1 MPNLAL
7 VVGAARS
14 GTTLLRVILDAHT
27 EIGCPAEAGLPAL
40 MAHMAQVWLTVDVDA
55 ESVSVGGDPGEMAAH
70 RPVEARGLGGTQD
83 HADPSG
89 ADMNALG
96 DVPEAGRE
104 WIRRALRDVT
114 ARYCHRENKRVYI
127 DKSLDSVYHLGL
139 VHLLFPEARYVLVVR
154 HVMDTVAS
162 GLEASPWGFQAYG
175 YAPYVQA
182 SPGNFVAALVSYW
195 LDHVE
200 GALRWESDHRKL
212 CRRVRY
218 EDL

>member
-1 MPNLAL
+1 
-7 VVGAARS
+7 
-14 GTTLLRVILDAHT
+14 
-27 EIGCPAEAGLPAL
+27 
-40 MAHMAQVWLTVDVDA
+40 
-55 ESVSVGGDPGEMAAH
+55 
-70 RPVEARGLGGTQD
+70 
-83 HADPSG
+83 
-89 ADMNALG
+89 MNALG
-96 DVPEAGRE
+96 DLPEAGRE
-104 WIRRALRDVT
+104 WIRLAVRDIT
-114 ARYCHRENKRVYI
+114 ARYCRLENKRVYI

-139 VHLLFPEARYVLVVR
+139 VRLLFPETRYMLVVR